1 MSPRQEELVRAI
13 KEYRVAH
20 GCQPTQAEL
29 AVTLGVSRT
38 RVDHIVAALERR
50 GVVNRFPGKARTIH
64 VLEPA

>member
-13 KEYRVAH
+13 KEYRAAN

-50 GVVNRFPGKARTIH
+50 GVVHRFPGKARTIH